1 MLTKMDDASI
11 ARPGVTDGTRHAV
24 WNDLLD
30 AARMSR
36 YAERMESRYRTLHWT
51 VRFLLL
57 LSASGSVATIVGM
70 IPEGWP
76 GQLPNLAVA
85 VLIAW
90 DFMSDYATKI
100 AVLNSTKRECQDL
113 ETEWRRLWLDV
124 DSATAD
130 DAAVRERNRELSSRL
145 GRATIPMDV
154 HVKVSEQV
162 NTASTADAYRTM
174 EQRYAA
180 R

>member
-1 MLTKMDDASI
+1 MDDESI
-11 ARPGVTDGTRHAV
+11 SRHGVTDGTRHAV

-30 AARMSR
+30 AARLTR

-57 LSASGSVATIVGM
+57 LSASGSVATILGM
-70 IPEGWP
+70 IPEGWLR
-76 GQLPNLAVA
+76 QLPNLAIA

-100 AVLNSTKRECQDL
+100 AVLNSAKRECQDL
-113 ETEWRRLWLDV
+113 ETEWRQLWLDV

-130 DAAVRERNRELSSRL
+130 DAAVRERNRELSRRL

-162 NTASTADAYRTM
+162 NAASTADAYRTM